1 MTSIQRTALAVFLA
15 LLVVFGIY
23 KWGYGR
29 GWGDRDVEMQIEI
42 AKKNEEARA
51 KEQAMAKAVAD
62 KDAELRKA
70 NDAVNKKQ
78 TDLNAAIRAGRV
90 RLPSSCSQ
98 APTSAPI
105 AIRDLDQARGQSDR
119 SPDQAAGGSAS
130 GSTESERETLRLIAE
145 IAADGDRAINQ
156 LNACVDA
163 YDKMREIIN
172 GQR

>member
-29 GWGDRDVEMQIEI
+29 GWGDRDVEMQTEI

-51 KEQAMAKAVAD
+51 KEQEMAKVVAE
-62 KDAELRKA
+62 KETELRKA
-70 NDAVNKKQ
+70 NHVIDKKQ

-90 RLPSSCSQ
+90 RFPTASCPQ
-98 APTSAPI
+98 APTSSPI
-105 AIRDLDQARGQSDR
+105 AIRDLDQARGESDR
-119 SPDQAAGGSAS
+119 APDEAVGDTAPS
-130 GSTESERETLRLIAE
+130 ESERETLRLIAE

-156 LNACVDA
+156 LNACVAA
-163 YDKMREIIN
+163 YENMRSIVN
-172 GQR
+172 GNP